1 MKNQISRI
9 KTASR
14 ISVFLAVASWVLSFT
29 SCNFLDVVPVETA
42 DESDMLTDAKSALKY
57 LYGCYGT
64 IQSDKARVLQYSNTF
79 MGSDEFVE
87 CTSVYDYFRYQ
98 QGNQVSG
105 GNASWLGVWN
115 LYCDGIGYCNQFLR
129 DMNATKVYNLSNNDR
144 NQYMAEAKFL
154 KAYYHY
160 KLMSACAPIPI
171 MDELENTNTPKSE
184 LKGRSHFD
192 ACVAYVVK
200 LCEEAYPD
208 LPVTY
213 TNSTYYG
220 RATKAAC
227 KMLEAKV
234 RLLAASPLWNGS
246 FPYKNW
252 QNKNYETPGY
262 GLELVSKTYDPN
274 KWKEARD
281 ACYNAVKEAE
291 EAGCEMLDTTVTETL
306 RKNDNIPLP
315 QIPGN
320 DLKTKE
326 GQDFAKRVMLMRYM
340 PAARPDQGNKE
351 FIWASF
357 DILNRWAHSPASIP
371 HYVLLDENNTPKGG
385 WGMVNPTL
393 YTVEHFYTMNGLLPS
408 DDPNFTME
416 SDWFKSAG
424 LSNKNI
430 INLCVNREPR
440 FYASISFDGDEYSPV
455 IADGKPLIVNARDAE
470 EAGYNPTKYGQNNNC
485 QTGFWNKKLVHPN
498 FRYQT
503 VGGSSNIADVEN
515 HPYSIFRLGDLY
527 LMLAECDAHLG
538 GEYLSEGIEYLN
550 KVRTRAGVP
559 AVAQGSVSSGD
570 VLLKVV
576 LNERF
581 AELYFEGMRFEDIRR
596 YVMGPER
603 MSKKCYQGLN
613 AMKKNPSFE
622 EFNVPTQIEQ
632 EFSWNNR
639 MYLQPIPDDEIYSNP
654 QLVQAPG
661 Y

>member
-1 MKNQISRI
+1 MNKEIIIRRMA
-9 KTASR
+9 KGM
-14 ISVFLAVASWVLSFT
+14 VCVALTLSF
-29 SCNFLDVVPVETA
+29 SACNYLDVVPVETA
-42 DESDMLTDAKSALKY
+42 DETDMLTDAQNAQRY

-98 QGNQVSG
+98 QGDLVTG
-105 GNASWLGVWN
+105 GNAGQYGVWN
-115 LYCDGIGYCNQFLR
+115 LYYDGIGYCNQFIR
-129 DMNATKVYNLSNNDR
+129 DMNAYKVYNLSNSDR
-144 NQYMAEAKFL
+144 EQYLAEAEFL

-160 KLMSACAPIPI
+160 KLLNAYGPIPI
-171 MDELENTNTPKSE
+171 MDELASQNTPKDQ

-192 ACVAYVVK
+192 AVVEYIVN
-200 LCEEAYPD
+200 LCEKAYPN
-208 LPVTY
+208 LPVSY
-213 TNSTYYG
+213 SNPAYYG
-220 RATKAAC
+220 RATKAVC

-246 FPYKNW
+246 FPEKNW
-252 QNKNYETPGY
+252 KNKNFETPGY
-262 GLELVSKTYDPN
+262 GQELVSKTYDPN
-274 KWKEARD
+274 KWKVARD
-281 ACYNAVKEAE
+281 ACYAAVKEAE
-291 EAGCEMLDTTVTETL
+291 SAGCELMDTTVSETL

-320 DLKTKE
+320 DLKTKA
-326 GQDFAKRVMLMRYM
+326 GQDFAKRVMLMRYV

-371 HYVLLDENNTPKGG
+371 HYVLLDENNLAKGG

-393 YTVEHFYTMNGLLPS
+393 YTVEHFYTKNGVLPAE
-408 DDPNFTME
+408 DQNFTREE
-416 SDWFKSAG
+416 SWFKSAG

-430 INLCVNREPR
+430 INLCVGREPR

-455 IADGKPLIVNARDAE
+455 IADGHPLIVNARDAQ
-470 EAGYNPTKYGQNNNC
+470 EAGYNTAKYGQNNNS

-498 FRYQT
+498 FRYQKIG
-503 VGGSSNIADVEN
+503 GGSNIGDVEN

-538 GEYLSEGIEYLN
+538 GEYLSEGIDYLN
-550 KVRTRAGVP
+550 RIRTRAGVP
-559 AVAQGSVSSGD
+559 PVTANSVAADGA
-570 VLLKVV
+570 LLKTV

-596 YVMGPER
+596 YLQGAER
-603 MSKKCYQGLN
+603 MSRKCYQGLN
-613 AMKKNPSFE
+613 ALVSNPSFE
-622 EFNVPTQIEQ
+622 TFNVPTQVEQ
-632 EFSWNNR
+632 VFSWSDR
-639 MYLQPIPDDEIYSNP
+639 EYIQPIPDDELYSNP